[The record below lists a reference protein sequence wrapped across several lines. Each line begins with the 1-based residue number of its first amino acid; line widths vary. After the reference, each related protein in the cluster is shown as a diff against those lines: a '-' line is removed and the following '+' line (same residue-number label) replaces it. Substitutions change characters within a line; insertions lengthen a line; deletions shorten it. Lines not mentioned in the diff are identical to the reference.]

1 MGRTTRR
8 NSIANVPP
16 LVLALV
22 VGFVI
27 VVLATLFPAIKQT
40 IIEIAKAF
48 RGM

>member
-1 MGRTTRR
+1 MGKTGR
-8 NSIANVPP
+8 NTLTNMPP
-16 LVLALV
+16 IVWALV